1 MGRGVR
7 SGLKRSSSQHVR
19 VKSKDSEDS
28 DEDYV
33 AEVDEVD
40 EQSDELDSLVGDA
53 SEEESYFVEDEEE
66 EEEEDDGE
74 EEWRTV
80 VKSTARKRSTR
91 SKKNGIKRAKKR
103 RKVERNADEDCD
115 DDDYEATSDEEF
127 TPDEIDSLGE
137 EEEFTPPKMRA
148 KERGRAS
155 LARRSAKKSRG
166 KTSSKIVKKPVKKK
180 CKKARTLRRKAK
192 PCDDEDFI
200 ERCHALRERSR
211 KKPVHRKKRATVISD
226 SDPCSESSDYEFTI
240 SEEEREQVREANE
253 ICRSLATN
261 LRSSRRIQEEE
272 VPCEPRKTPVKKG
285 KEKAEE
291 TKNDVGKP
299 VCGICLTEEGK
310 NTIRGTLNCCS
321 HYFCFACILEWSK
334 VESRCPLCKQRFVTI
349 SKPTRCVKGFDLRN
363 VVIQVPERDQVYQP
377 SEEELRDFLNPY
389 ENVICT
395 ECHHGGD
402 DDLMLLCDLC
412 DSPAHTYCVGLG
424 REVPEGNWY
433 CDGCRPTAL
442 GSSHSQSLD
451 LTPDQRPSGGASST
465 YENMAEIDLN
475 VTIPETPVSQG
486 NAFLSPRYLGG
497 GFQASQGN
505 TVVTRRRMQHRIHR
519 FIYNR
524 LNHMPLGAD
533 FNNLRSLLGAGFNST
548 FQHSGIR
555 DVGTSRNAYDVARLH
570 ENPPYNVENRNS
582 IPRRPGNQVGQASAS
597 GDGLA
602 YSHTQWNGLDGI
614 DLGVSEA
621 QISSDEQL
629 RPCTSRSSFGP
640 DFCLASS
647 PDRDDHANMIKQR
660 VQSIVKRQLKNLS
673 QDIKLDDNIYV
684 DISRRSAETIMVA
697 YGLEPRRLD
706 SYEVRRP
713 SCLHVEGL
721 VSVEMSPVNGC
732 CLTCFENFA
741 KDVVKRMMDIALGPH
756 WLYFRH

>member
-7 SGLKRSSSQHVR
+7 SGLKRSSTQHVR

-103 RKVERNADEDCD
+103 RKVERNADKDCD

-363 VVIQVPERDQVYQP
+363 VVIQVPERDQV
-377 SEEELRDFLNPY
+377 LF
-389 ENVICT
+389 
-395 ECHHGGD
+395 
-402 DDLMLLCDLC
+402 
-412 DSPAHTYCVGLG
+412 
-424 REVPEGNWY
+424 
-433 CDGCRPTAL
+433 
-442 GSSHSQSLD
+442 
-451 LTPDQRPSGGASST
+451 
-465 YENMAEIDLN
+465 
-475 VTIPETPVSQG
+475 TI
-486 NAFLSPRYLGG
+486 FLS
-497 GFQASQGN
+497 F
-505 TVVTRRRMQHRIHR
+505 
-519 FIYNR
+519 
-524 LNHMPLGAD
+524 
-533 FNNLRSLLGAGFNST
+533 
-548 FQHSGIR
+548 
-555 DVGTSRNAYDVARLH
+555 
-570 ENPPYNVENRNS
+570 
-582 IPRRPGNQVGQASAS
+582 
-597 GDGLA
+597 
-602 YSHTQWNGLDGI
+602 
-614 DLGVSEA
+614 
-621 QISSDEQL
+621 
-629 RPCTSRSSFGP
+629 
-640 DFCLASS
+640 
-647 PDRDDHANMIKQR
+647 
-660 VQSIVKRQLKNLS
+660 LK
-673 QDIKLDDNIYV
+673 
-684 DISRRSAETIMVA
+684 
-697 YGLEPRRLD
+697 
-706 SYEVRRP
+706 
-713 SCLHVEGL
+713 
-721 VSVEMSPVNGC
+721 
-732 CLTCFENFA
+732 
-741 KDVVKRMMDIALGPH
+741 
-756 WLYFRH
+756 